1 MFVPLDPPVH
11 PHLLLAL
18 LRWIGLGIA
27 APFLLVA
34 LLAAL
39 VTVVLDFTWFRFH
52 ASLTGAPH
60 PKGLWEF

>member
-1 MFVPLDPPVH
+1 M
-11 PHLLLAL
+11 

-34 LLAAL
+34 LLSAL
-39 VTVVLDFTWFRFH
+39 VTALLDFTWFRVH
-52 ASLTGAPH
+52 ASFTGDPH

>member
-1 MFVPLDPPVH
+1 MFVPLDPLVR
-11 PHLLLAL
+11 PHLLFVP
-18 LRWIGLGIA
+18 LRWIGLGMA

-34 LLAAL
+34 LLSAL
-39 VTVVLDFTWFRFH
+39 VTALLDFTWFRLH